1 MKLCVYICYT
11 YMYFIYADVCTLR
24 TLCVCICMY
33 VCMDACMHVCM
44 YVCMDGWMD
53 GWFLCMLPC
62 VCADSRERF
71 TARVWEGDQRVCM
84 CIRVFMVVLWWHLAM
99 VVCLESWVTWHSFP
113 CTSRAGGVSQ
123 WRYWCYHGELHGQ
136 QGALGA
142 PSQRECTAQC
152 WLGTVQ
158 WSPSLRTPLAE
169 GWTPQES
176 QLFNTSSND

>member
-1 MKLCVYICYT
+1 MSIYCVWNYVCTYAIHTCTSSMLMSVLYVLCVYVW
-11 YMYFIYADVCTLR
+11 MDG
-24 TLCVCICMY
+24 CMY
-33 VCMDACMHVCM
+33 ACM
-44 YVCMDGWMD
+44 Y

-113 CTSRAGGVSQ
+113 YTSRAGGVSQ